1 VTNQY
6 KKPVRAAVLLL
17 ATATLAGCATVNIE
31 RSVAQTN
38 EATNSFTNGALSLA
52 QTSEQRSSSRTAV
65 DQLLAAPLNQDGAV
79 RVALLN
85 SANLQALLAQHWAN
99 SAMAAQ
105 SGRLPNPVLTLE
117 RVRTPSETEIGRL
130 LAFGLLDLLT
140 LPQRYRTAQARI
152 DQLQLQLSADVVGE
166 VSEIRQAWVA
176 AVAAQQSAG
185 YAQQVFDS
193 AEASAELA
201 RRMYTVGNFTKLQR
215 ARQQSFYA
223 DAATQ
228 LAAALHA
235 ATASREALV
244 RKLGLSPTQAATL
257 KLPERLP
264 DIPSAAQSPVEVSQA
279 ATNERLDVRI
289 AQASLQSAARA
300 QGMTWLTSLTDVE
313 MGVVRNTAIEREDGH
328 RTTAKGV
335 ELEIK
340 LPLFDWGDA
349 QRATM
354 SAQTLAAANRFE
366 AVTREANSHL
376 REVYSAYRTS
386 YDVAKHYRDEIVP
399 LRKQIAEENVLRYNG
414 MLIGVFELLA
424 DARDQVGSVIAAINA
439 QQQFW
444 MADAALRAA
453 IIGKPMNAPMLG
465 AAPAAGGGGDAPH

>member
-1 VTNQY
+1 MTTRY
-6 KKPVRAAVLLL
+6 KLSLRAPALVVAL
-17 ATATLAGCATVNIE
+17 ATLAGCATVDIE
-31 RSVAQTN
+31 RSVAQSN
-38 EATNSFTNGALSLA
+38 EATSSFTNGALSLA
-52 QTSEQRSSSRTAV
+52 QTSEQRSNSSAAV
-65 DQLLAAPLNQDGAV
+65 DQLLAMPLNQEGAV

-105 SGRLPNPVLTLE
+105 TGRLPNPVLTLE

-152 DQLQLQLSADVVGE
+152 DLLQLQLSADVVGE

-176 AVAAQQSAG
+176 AVAAQQSLS

-228 LAAALHA
+228 FAAASHT

-244 RKLGLSPTQAATL
+244 RKLGLSPPQVAML
-257 KLPERLP
+257 KLPDRLP
-264 DIPSAAQSPVEVSQA
+264 DIPTAAQAPAEVSQA
-279 ATNERLDVRI
+279 AAKERLDMRI

-300 QGMTWLTSLTDVE
+300 QGLTWLTSLTDVE
-313 MGVVRNTAIEREDGH
+313 MGVVRNTGIEREDGH
-328 RTTAKGV
+328 RTTAKGI

-340 LPLFDWGDA
+340 LPLFDWGDT
-349 QRATM
+349 QRAAM
-354 SAQTLAAANRFE
+354 SAQTLVAANRLE
-366 AVTREANSHL
+366 AVTREASSHL

-386 YDVAKHYRDEIVP
+386 YDIAKHYRDEIVP

-453 IIGKPMNAPMLG
+453 IIGKPMSAPMMG

>member
-1 VTNQY
+1 MPLRN
-6 KKPVRAAVLLL
+6 AVL
-17 ATATLAGCATVNIE
+17 AVGIVTLAGCATVNVDRAI
-31 RSVAQTN
+31 AQAN
-38 EATNSFTNGALSLA
+38 QDASAFTNGALSLTQNA
-52 QTSEQRSSSRTAV
+52 DQRANASAAV
-65 DQLLAAPLNQDGAV
+65 AQLLASPLDQERAV

-105 SGRLPNPVLTLE
+105 SGRLPNPILTLE

-152 DQLQLQLSADVVGE
+152 DQLQLQLSADVIGE
-166 VSEIRQAWVA
+166 VTEVRQAWVA
-176 AVAAQQSAG
+176 AVAAQQSLG

-201 RRMYTVGNFTKLQR
+201 RRMYSVGNFTKLQR

-228 LAAALHA
+228 LAAASHA
-235 ATASREALV
+235 ATASREAFV
-244 RKLGLSPTQAATL
+244 RKLGLSQPQAASL
-257 KLPERLP
+257 KLPDRLP
-264 DIPSAAQSPVEVSQA
+264 DIPAAPQSAIEVSQTA
-279 ATNERLDVRI
+279 ATERLDVRI

-300 QGMTWLTSLTDVE
+300 QGLSWLTSLTDIE
-313 MGVVRNTAIEREDGH
+313 MGVIRNTAIEREDGH
-328 RTTAKGV
+328 RTTARGV

-349 QRATM
+349 QRAAM
-354 SAQTLAAANRFE
+354 SAQTLVAANRLE
-366 AVTREANSHL
+366 AITHEANSRL

-453 IIGKPMNAPMLG
+453 MIGKPMSAPMMG
-465 AAPAAGGGGDAPH
+465 VAPAAGGGGDAPH